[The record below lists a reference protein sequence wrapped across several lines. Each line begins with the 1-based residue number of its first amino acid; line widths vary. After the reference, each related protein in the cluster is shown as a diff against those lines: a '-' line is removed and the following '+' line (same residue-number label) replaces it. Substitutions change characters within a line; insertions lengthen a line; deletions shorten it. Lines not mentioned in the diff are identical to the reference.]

1 MAPLRHIRH
10 PADSRGSRRAGIVA
24 GKEDAMKT
32 LKCRDLGHACSF
44 EATGQ
49 SVDEILRKAGQ
60 HATEHHGIQVT
71 PEVAEAVKQ
80 KIREE

>member
-1 MAPLRHIRH
+1 
-10 PADSRGSRRAGIVA
+10 
-24 GKEDAMKT
+24 MKT

-49 SVDEILRKAGQ
+49 TAEEILRKAGK

-80 KIREE
+80 KIREQ